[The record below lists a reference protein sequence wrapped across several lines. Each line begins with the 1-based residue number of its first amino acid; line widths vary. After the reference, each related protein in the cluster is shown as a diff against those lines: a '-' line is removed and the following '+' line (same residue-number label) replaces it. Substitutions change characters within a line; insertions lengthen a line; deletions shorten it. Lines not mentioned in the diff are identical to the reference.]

1 MAILIQNFTGSITEA
16 ISDTLIS
23 LRGINA
29 SVYET
34 TCNHIEAPGFEAFMF
49 DFTYVSSTETLIT
62 GINYGLIVNNNA
74 TFKELN
80 ISY

>member
-23 LRGINA
+23 LGGINA

-49 DFTYVSSTETLIT
+49 DFTYVSSTEILTT
-62 GINYGLIVNNNA
+62 NINYGLTVNNNT
-74 TFKELN
+74 TFEELN

>member
-1 MAILIQNFTGSITEA
+1 MAILIQNISANLTEP

-23 LRGINA
+23 LHGINA

-49 DFTYVSSTETLIT
+49 DFSSVLSTEIILT
-62 GINYGLIVNNNA
+62 GKNYGLIVNNKS

>member
-1 MAILIQNFTGSITEA
+1 MPILIQNINANLTEA

-23 LRGINA
+23 LQGV
-29 SVYET
+29 SVSAYET

-49 DFTYVSSTETLIT
+49 DFSSVSSTENLKT
-62 GINYGLIVNNNA
+62 GFNYGLIVNNKA
-74 TFKELN
+74 TFIELN

>member
-1 MAILIQNFTGSITEA
+1 MAILIQNISGNVTEA

-23 LRGINA
+23 IQNVSA
-29 SVYET
+29 SIYET

-49 DFTYVSSTETLIT
+49 DFSTVSSTETLNS
-62 GINYGLIVNNNA
+62 GINYGLIVNNKSRF
-74 TFKELN
+74 TELN